1 VGVKR
6 RRPVREMDFPSALA
20 ISTVIGVPAGVVG
33 MVCWPDLSD
42 SEQVHIREKEFLRDG
57 TCVAEEGVSSLV

>member
-1 VGVKR
+1 
-6 RRPVREMDFPSALA
+6 MDFPSALA

-57 TCVAEEGVSSLV
+57 TCVAQEGVSSLV